1 MLSIF
6 QIDVV
11 IDSII
16 VENKKVLDNFV
27 KSLKLDHKY
36 LLPNNVENLNEL
48 QPDSIQNELDLSFQ
62 SLSKEEKNV
71 IYDRTIGMLTR
82 DLDAIKGQRDFI
94 KSFCL
99 LYNLYTYSLL
109 LGCDYL
115 EHRYFYLSSGIGYIQ
130 KGGTDNIIQL
140 DENTHP
146 VNTIPIKGKWDY
158 LHLNTSLRIRYP
170 FEKSH
175 LYLGAGLKAD
185 VLTSSTDNNKS
196 YLSEGYKMASII
208 PGMKIEMGI
217 NREVKRLVIGVNA
230 SYLIDFKDAGKSIL
244 PIDGAHNKL
253 RASNT
258 LLLFTLGYRL

>member
-1 MLSIF
+1 MLFENEILKRDIRYLLYKDICDMKKVIVCLLLALSNFSLLSSQVIKIENGLSISSMNSTKF
-6 QIDVV
+6 
-11 IDSII
+11 
-16 VENKKVLDNFV
+16 N
-27 KSLKLDHKY
+27 
-36 LLPNNVENLNEL
+36 LLN
-48 QPDSIQNELDLSFQ
+48 D
-62 SLSKEEKNV
+62 
-71 IYDRTIGMLTR
+71 
-82 DLDAIKGQRDFI
+82 
-94 KSFCL
+94 
-99 LYNLYTYSLL
+99 NLYTYSLL

>member
-1 MLSIF
+1 MKKVIICLLLTLSNLSLLSSEVIKIENGLSIS
-6 QIDVV
+6 
-11 IDSII
+11 SI
-16 VENKKVLDNFV
+16 NSTKFN
-27 KSLKLDHKY
+27 
-36 LLPNNVENLNEL
+36 LLN
-48 QPDSIQNELDLSFQ
+48 D
-62 SLSKEEKNV
+62 
-71 IYDRTIGMLTR
+71 
-82 DLDAIKGQRDFI
+82 
-94 KSFCL
+94 
-99 LYNLYTYSLL
+99 NLYTYSLL

>member
-1 MLSIF
+1 MKKVIICLLLTLLNLSLLSSQVIKIENGLSIS
-6 QIDVV
+6 
-11 IDSII
+11 SI
-16 VENKKVLDNFV
+16 NSTKFN
-27 KSLKLDHKY
+27 
-36 LLPNNVENLNEL
+36 LLN
-48 QPDSIQNELDLSFQ
+48 D
-62 SLSKEEKNV
+62 
-71 IYDRTIGMLTR
+71 
-82 DLDAIKGQRDFI
+82 
-94 KSFCL
+94 
-99 LYNLYTYSLL
+99 NLYTYSLL

-115 EHRYFYLSSGIGYIQ
+115 EHRYFYLSSGIGYIL

>member
-1 MLSIF
+1 MKKVIICLLLTLLNLSLLSSQVIKIENGLSIS
-6 QIDVV
+6 
-11 IDSII
+11 SI
-16 VENKKVLDNFV
+16 NSTKFN
-27 KSLKLDHKY
+27 
-36 LLPNNVENLNEL
+36 LLN
-48 QPDSIQNELDLSFQ
+48 D
-62 SLSKEEKNV
+62 
-71 IYDRTIGMLTR
+71 
-82 DLDAIKGQRDFI
+82 
-94 KSFCL
+94 
-99 LYNLYTYSLL
+99 NLYTYSLL

-208 PGMKIEMGI
+208 PGMKIEMGF
-217 NREVKRLVIGVNA
+217 NREMKRLIIGVNA
-230 SYLIDFKDAGKSIL
+230 SYLIDFKNAGKSIL
-244 PIDGAHNKL
+244 LIDGAHNNL
-253 RASNT
+253 SASNV
-258 LLLFTLGYRL
+258 LLSFTLGYRL

>member
-1 MLSIF
+1 MKKVIICLLLTLLNLSLLSSQVIKIENGLSIS
-6 QIDVV
+6 
-11 IDSII
+11 SI
-16 VENKKVLDNFV
+16 NSTKFN
-27 KSLKLDHKY
+27 
-36 LLPNNVENLNEL
+36 LLN
-48 QPDSIQNELDLSFQ
+48 D
-62 SLSKEEKNV
+62 
-71 IYDRTIGMLTR
+71 
-82 DLDAIKGQRDFI
+82 
-94 KSFCL
+94 
-99 LYNLYTYSLL
+99 NLYRYSLL

>member
-1 MLSIF
+1 MKKVIICLLLTLLNLSLLSSQVIKIENGLSIS
-6 QIDVV
+6 
-11 IDSII
+11 SI
-16 VENKKVLDNFV
+16 NSTKFN
-27 KSLKLDHKY
+27 
-36 LLPNNVENLNEL
+36 LLN
-48 QPDSIQNELDLSFQ
+48 D
-62 SLSKEEKNV
+62 
-71 IYDRTIGMLTR
+71 
-82 DLDAIKGQRDFI
+82 
-94 KSFCL
+94 
-99 LYNLYTYSLL
+99 NLYTYSLL

-230 SYLIDFKDAGKSIL
+230 SYLIDFKDAGKCIL